1 MTELALVGVI
11 AVLTALNA
19 FGQIKQAVERRHWDT
34 ERRQYVAATLAAQT
48 STAVAASIVRPKPD
62 KPEPSM
68 DRPVQLD
75 L

>member
-1 MTELALVGVI
+1 MIELTLLGVI
-11 AVLTALNA
+11 AVLAALNA

-48 STAVAASIVRPKPD
+48 STAVAASIVRPKPER
-62 KPEPSM
+62 PEPPA